1 MKKKKLIMLLLL
13 ISSLWIGGCGGKD
26 EKHLIEDEDE
36 KQVTDNPIEDED
48 GNKIIYHDPDNLI
61 IGKWKLVDWYN
72 DTPLDINK
80 DGNASTDLYSQW
92 NGCFK
97 HSTIEFFATL
107 KSAKVTYTG
116 PNNNLRCPP
125 NSRTN
130 DFYYT
135 FPWRITNPP
144 WVISNNQILTFMGDD
159 FLEEYEIIELST
171 ITLILEG
178 SYFLTCC
185 DESIS
190 YYTGGFLKFIKV
202 Q

>member
-1 MKKKKLIMLLLL
+1 MKKKKVIMLLLL

-26 EKHLIEDEDE
+26 GKHLIED
-36 KQVTDNPIEDED
+36 EDED

-92 NGCFK
+92 NGCKK
-97 HSTIEFFATL
+97 HSIIEFSATL
-107 KSAKVTYTG
+107 KYAKIIYTG

-125 NSRTN
+125 NFSTN
-130 DFYYT
+130 DF
-135 FPWRITNPP
+135 FPTEPWEITN
-144 WVISNNQILTFMGDD
+144 NQTLSFIGDD
-159 FLEEYEIIELST
+159 YYDRYEIIELST
-171 ITLILEG
+171 TTLVLKRSG
-178 SYFLTCC
+178 LFTCC
-185 DESIS
+185 DEYIS

-202 Q
+202 K